1 MLRRAACGQPP
12 ARPPLLYTGHT
23 VQPISSLSSP
33 RQAHTALRLPPASLL
48 ALLLAISV
56 ATLLLACASGS
67 VALGPGQLW
76 QVLQGQG
83 DALATTLLQLRLE
96 RALTAWITGA
106 ALALAGLL
114 MQSLLRNPLA
124 DPYVMGVS
132 GGASVGALLAL
143 WLGLAV
149 WQVDL
154 AAVAGALVLSG
165 VLFWLARRD
174 FGRSSGTVLLLLTG
188 ALLSTACGAVI
199 SLLLTIAQDNQLRG
213 MVFWLVGDISGTPLR
228 PWPWLVLLPAMLL
241 AWWQAPAINL
251 LALHG
256 DHAATLGVPLARLR
270 RLLLLLAASL
280 TATAVSQGGSIGFVG
295 LMVPHACRL
304 VCGPNLRLLIP
315 ASILAGASLLVLADT
330 LARTVVAPMQL
341 PVGILTALLGVP
353 VLFWQLSRTRRRL
366 A

>member
-1 MLRRAACGQPP
+1 MRPAFCPPALRRHP
-12 ARPPLLYTGHT
+12 AFLMSVT
-23 VQPISSLSSP
+23 VASP
-33 RQAHTALRLPPASLL
+33 ASRAVLPPALLLPLL
-48 ALLLAISV
+48 AAISAGV
-56 ATLLLACASGS
+56 VLLACASGS
-67 VALGPGQLW
+67 VSLSASQLW
-76 QVLQGQG
+76 QALLGHG
-83 DALATTLLQLRLE
+83 DALSGTLLQLRLE

-132 GGASVGALLAL
+132 GGASVGALTAL

-154 AAVAGALVLSG
+154 AAVVGALGLSG

-213 MVFWLVGDISGTPLR
+213 MVFWLVGDLSGTPLR

-256 DHAATLGVPLARLR
+256 DHAATLGVPLAGLR
-270 RLLLLLAASL
+270 RLLLLLSATL

-304 VCGPNLRLLIP
+304 VCGPNLRHLLP
-315 ASILAGASLLVLADT
+315 ASILTGATLLVLADT

-353 VLFWQLSRTRRRL
+353 VLFWQLSRARRRL

>member
-1 MLRRAACGQPP
+1 MLRRAACGQPS
-12 ARPPLLYTGHT
+12 ARPPPLYTGNT
-23 VQPISSLSSP
+23 VQPMPSISP
-33 RQAHTALRLPPASLL
+33 QRTTHPALRLPPATLL
-48 ALLLAISV
+48 ALLLGISL

-67 VALGPGQLW
+67 VALGPGQIW
-76 QVLQGQG
+76 QALQGQG

-132 GGASVGALLAL
+132 GGASVGALMAL

-270 RLLLLLAASL
+270 RLLLLLSASL

-315 ASILAGASLLVLADT
+315 ASILSGASLLVLADT